1 MNLPVKELWAYLAVD
16 PDDGDEGIV
25 AAWVSGSW
33 TPLVG
38 ADRQRMESLRELAT
52 AYAHDA
58 GRLFRLVRFDQRTD
72 VETIDGRGEGT
83 GGT

>member
-16 PDDGDEGIV
+16 PGDGDEGIV
-25 AAWVSGSW
+25 AAWLNGSW

-52 AYAHDA
+52 AYAKDVK
-58 GRLFRLVRFDQRTD
+58 RLFRLVRFEQRIV
-72 VETIDGRGEGT
+72 VEVIDGREVPS
-83 GGT
+83 

>member
-25 AAWVSGSW
+25 AAWVNGSW

-52 AYAHDA
+52 TYAKEA
-58 GRLFRLVRFDQRTD
+58 RRVFRLVRFDQRTVVD
-72 VETIDGRGEGT
+72 VIDGRGPAS
-83 GGT
+83 